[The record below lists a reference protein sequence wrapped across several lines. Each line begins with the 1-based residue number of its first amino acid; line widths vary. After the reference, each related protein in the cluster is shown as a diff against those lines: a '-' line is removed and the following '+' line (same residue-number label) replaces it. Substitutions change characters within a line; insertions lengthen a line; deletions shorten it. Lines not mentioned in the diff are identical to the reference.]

1 MNEYQKLVRAAKRGK
16 GLKLT
21 ARDVQM
27 LGEDK
32 HVQFKAQEAGR
43 LACARVGYHKRGRLG
58 ACPCSAFSG
67 SVTRG

>member
-27 LGEDK
+27 LGEDPN
-32 HVQFKAQEAGR
+32 VVSKAQEAGR

-58 ACPCSAFSG
+58 SCPCGEVGG
-67 SVTRG
+67 SQPVR